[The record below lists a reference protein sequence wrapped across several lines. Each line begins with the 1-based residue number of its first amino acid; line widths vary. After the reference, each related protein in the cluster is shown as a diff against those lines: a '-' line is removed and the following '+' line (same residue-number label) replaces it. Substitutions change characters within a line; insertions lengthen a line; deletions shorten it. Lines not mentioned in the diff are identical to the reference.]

1 MQKFNKILAPAFLG
15 LSMSLLF
22 SVNSHASVDGWKAE
36 NGTWKYYKDYK
47 ALKSWQ
53 KLGNNWYFFNED
65 GSLKTGWLK
74 DGNDNWYF
82 LDLNSGSNQGVL
94 LSGWQWIDG
103 YCYYFETSDSGTLGR
118 MYADK
123 TVDGY
128 KLNPMGRW
136 VDNNGTELYDATR
149 GISTNKQNL
158 SSDKDLAKKA
168 SITAKRSSSSG
179 GISRGSGGASSGGGS
194 SSSTGSSYS
203 YSSGNSSSS
212 NSASKHSSD
221 SDNTGSSYSYDNGSL
236 SNSNSNSTKDSLIQS
251 NNNSV
256 STDNSLN
263 DAGGSSSAN
272 VGSSSN
278 SGLSSSLGSVT
289 KPSTGLVSQNQDSLS
304 SDSNNKT
311 NADSKQNTV
320 PDKSNIKKFED
331 TNTENPK
338 TGNGHSTPPSA
349 SENSTGSNAQDL
361 VTQPNKPSD
370 NTNPSD
376 STTATSSNAA
386 PKPEN
391 KEIPN
396 ATEDSKKQENENKAK
411 EQEENKADKVKDLLT
426 TEKNNNVVQYTDED
440 GKIRT
445 IIWAK
450 GISAP
455 IMGEGGD
462 FRKEVTHAGSDTYID
477 YKAPFAFG
485 NSWYDSNKSRA
496 GGNTD
501 IDKNLCFGATSAN
514 MLHWWFEQNSSYID
528 SYIAKEGDI
537 TRSGRSLSELRNS
550 FNSQQDSGI
559 FELFKVLFGYNDKGF
574 YSDLL
579 MDLFING
586 YTPKISGATNI
597 ENEDMTPDNRGGFFY
612 NAFKEVKLTER
623 TYGGSYEDLSEKL
636 KDILGNEG
644 IIGISHKTFGN
655 SSHIVTLWGAEY
667 DLNGKLSAVYV
678 SDSDDQNEEAD
689 ETNLGMKRYEVRN
702 VGGIAKLS
710 TNQSNKNAGSAI
722 GYLHVLYL
730 GSEQWQ
736 SYINQ

>member
-22 SVNSHASVDGWKAE
+22 AVSSYASVEGWKVE
-36 NGTWKYYKDYK
+36 NGTWKYYKEYK

-74 DGNDNWYF
+74 DGNNNWYF

-136 VDNNGTELYDATR
+136 VDNNGKELYDGTR

-168 SITAKRSSSSG
+168 SIAAKKSG
-179 GISRGSGGASSGGGS
+179 SVGGVSRGSGGASSGGGS
-194 SSSTGSSYS
+194 SS
-203 YSSGNSSSS
+203 
-212 NSASKHSSD
+212 
-221 SDNTGSSYSYDNGSL
+221 NTGSSYSYNNGSL
-236 SNSNSNSTKDSLIQS
+236 SNSNSNSTKDNLIQS

-263 DAGGSSSAN
+263 GVGGSSSAN
-272 VGSSSN
+272 VNGS
-278 SGLSSSLGSVT
+278 SSSLGSVT
-289 KPSTGLVSQNQDSLS
+289 KPSTGLVSQNQGSLS

-311 NADSKQNTV
+311 NANSKQNTV
-320 PDKSNIKKFED
+320 PDSLNNKKAEYVGEENSKASNE
-331 TNTENPK
+331 NT
-338 TGNGHSTPPSA
+338 TPPSA

-396 ATEDSKKQENENKAK
+396 ATEDSKKQENENRAK

-455 IMGEGGD
+455 VMGEGGD

-477 YKAPFAFG
+477 YKAPFTFG

-514 MLHWWFEQNSSYID
+514 MLHWWLEQNSSYID

-550 FNSQQDSGI
+550 FNSQQNSGI

-623 TYGGSYEDLSEKL
+623 TYGGSYEGLSEKL

-689 ETNLGMKRYEVRN
+689 ETDLGMKRYEVRN

-710 TNQSNKNAGSAI
+710 TNQSNKSAGSAI

>member
-74 DGNDNWYF
+74 DGNNNWYF

-168 SITAKRSSSSG
+168 STAAKKSG
-179 GISRGSGGASSGGGS
+179 STGGVSRGSGGASNGGGGS
-194 SSSTGSSYS
+194 SSSAGISSN
-203 YSSGNSSSS
+203 SGGSSSS
-212 NSASKHSSD
+212 GGGFSSSYNRGSD
-221 SDNTGSSYSYDNGSL
+221 SLG
-236 SNSNSNSTKDSLIQS
+236 NSNSNSAKDSLIQG
-251 NNNSV
+251 NNNSG
-256 STDNSLN
+256 STDSSLN
-263 DAGGSSSAN
+263 SSGGSSSAN
-272 VGSSSN
+272 IGSSSN
-278 SGLSSSLGSVT
+278 SDLSSSLGSVT
-289 KPSTGLVSQNQDSLS
+289 KPSTGLVSQNQDSIRP
-304 SDSNNKT
+304 DSNNKT
-311 NADSKQNTV
+311 STNSKQNTV
-320 PDKSNIKKFED
+320 PDKSNNKKFED

-338 TGNGHSTPPSA
+338 TGNEHSTLPSA
-349 SENSTGSNAQDL
+349 SENSEGSNTKGSLTPAAEHG
-361 VTQPNKPSD
+361 D
-370 NTNPSD
+370 NTDPTED
-376 STTATSSNAA
+376 TTATSSNAA

-426 TEKNNNVVQYTDED
+426 TEKNNNVVQYTDEN

-462 FRKEVTHAGSDTYID
+462 FRKEITNAGSDTYID

-514 MLHWWFEQNSSYID
+514 MLHWWLEQNSSYID

-667 DLNGKLSAVYV
+667 DLNGKLSAVYI

-710 TNQSNKNAGSAI
+710 TNQSNKSAGSAI

>member
-1 MQKFNKILAPAFLG
+1 MQKFNKILSPAFLG

-22 SVNSHASVDGWKAE
+22 AVSSYASAEGWKAE
-36 NGTWKYYKDYK
+36 NGTWKYYKEYK

-74 DGNDNWYF
+74 DGNNNWYF

-136 VDNNGTELYDATR
+136 VDNNGKELYDGTR

-168 SITAKRSSSSG
+168 SIAAKKSG
-179 GISRGSGGASSGGGS
+179 SVGGVSRGSGGASSGGGS
-194 SSSTGSSYS
+194 SS
-203 YSSGNSSSS
+203 
-212 NSASKHSSD
+212 
-221 SDNTGSSYSYDNGSL
+221 NTGSSYSYNNGSL
-236 SNSNSNSTKDSLIQS
+236 SNSNSNSTKDNLIQS

-263 DAGGSSSAN
+263 GVGGSSSAN

-289 KPSTGLVSQNQDSLS
+289 KPSTGLVSQNQGSLS

-320 PDKSNIKKFED
+320 PDKSNNKKFED

-338 TGNGHSTPPSA
+338 TGNEHSTPPSA
-349 SENSTGSNAQDL
+349 SENSAGSNTKGS
-361 VTQPNKPSD
+361 VTPAAEYGD
-370 NTNPSD
+370 NTDPTED
-376 STTATSSNAA
+376 TTATSSNAA

-411 EQEENKADKVKDLLT
+411 EQEENKADKVKGLLT

-477 YKAPFAFG
+477 YKAPFTFG

-496 GGNTD
+496 GGHTD

-550 FNSQQDSGI
+550 FNNQQDSGI

-667 DLNGKLSAVYV
+667 DLNGKLSAVYI

-689 ETNLGMKRYEVRN
+689 ETDLGMKRYEVRN

-710 TNQSNKNAGSAI
+710 TNQSNKSAGSAI

>member
-22 SVNSHASVDGWKAE
+22 AVSSYASVEGWKVE
-36 NGTWKYYKDYK
+36 NGTWKYYKEYK

-74 DGNDNWYF
+74 DGNNNWYF

-136 VDNNGTELYDATR
+136 VDNNGKELYDGTR

-168 SITAKRSSSSG
+168 SIAAKKSG
-179 GISRGSGGASSGGGS
+179 SVGGVSRGSGGASSGGGS
-194 SSSTGSSYS
+194 SSNTGSSYS
-203 YSSGNSSSS
+203 YSS
-212 NSASKHSSD
+212 
-221 SDNTGSSYSYDNGSL
+221 GSL
-236 SNSNSNSTKDSLIQS
+236 SNSNSNSTKDNLIQS

-263 DAGGSSSAN
+263 SAGGSSSAN

-289 KPSTGLVSQNQDSLS
+289 KPSTGLVIQNQDSLRP
-304 SDSNNKT
+304 DSNNKT

-320 PDKSNIKKFED
+320 PDKSNNKKFED

-338 TGNGHSTPPSA
+338 TGNEHSAPPSA
-349 SENSTGSNAQDL
+349 SENSAGSNTKGSLTPAAEHG
-361 VTQPNKPSD
+361 D
-370 NTNPSD
+370 NTDPTED
-376 STTATSSNAA
+376 TTATSSNAA
-386 PKPEN
+386 PKPET

-485 NSWYDSNKSRA
+485 NSWYDSNKSIA

-514 MLHWWFEQNSSYID
+514 MLHWWLEQNSSYID

-550 FNSQQDSGI
+550 FNNQQDSGI

-667 DLNGKLSAVYV
+667 DLNGTLSAVYV

>member
-22 SVNSHASVDGWKAE
+22 AVSSYASAEGWKAE

-103 YCYYFETSDSGTLGR
+103 YCYYFETSNSGTLGR

-136 VDNNGTELYDATR
+136 VDNNGKELYDGTR

-158 SSDKDLAKKA
+158 SSDKDFAKKA
-168 SITAKRSSSSG
+168 SIAAKKSGSSG
-179 GISRGSGGASSGGGS
+179 GVSRGSGGASSGGGS
-194 SSSTGSSYS
+194 SSSTKGSYS
-203 YSSGNSSSS
+203 YSSS
-212 NSASKHSSD
+212 
-221 SDNTGSSYSYDNGSL
+221 
-236 SNSNSNSTKDSLIQS
+236 
-251 NNNSV
+251 
-256 STDNSLN
+256 
-263 DAGGSSSAN
+263 SSSAN

-289 KPSTGLVSQNQDSLS
+289 KPSTGLVSQNQGSLS

-311 NADSKQNTV
+311 NADSRQNTV
-320 PDKSNIKKFED
+320 PDKSNNKKFED

-338 TGNGHSTPPSA
+338 TGNEHSTPPSA
-349 SENSTGSNAQDL
+349 SENSAGSNTQDL

-376 STTATSSNAA
+376 SNTATSSNAA

-455 IMGEGGD
+455 LMGEGGD
-462 FRKEVTHAGSDTYID
+462 FRKEVTNAGSDTYID

-514 MLHWWFEQNSSYID
+514 MLHWWLEQNSSYID

-597 ENEDMTPDNRGGFFY
+597 ENENMTPDNRGGFFY

-667 DLNGKLSAVYV
+667 DLNGKLSAVYI

-689 ETNLGMKRYEVRN
+689 ETDLGMKRYEVRN

-710 TNQSNKNAGSAI
+710 TNQSNKSVGSAI

>member
-22 SVNSHASVDGWKAE
+22 TVSSYASAEGWKAE

-74 DGNDNWYF
+74 DGNNNWYF

-136 VDNNGTELYDATR
+136 VDNNGKELYDATR

-168 SITAKRSSSSG
+168 STAAKRSGSAG
-179 GISRGSGGASSGGGS
+179 GVSRGSGGASNGGGGS
-194 SSSTGSSYS
+194 SSSVGISSN
-203 YSSGNSSSS
+203 SGGSSSS
-212 NSASKHSSD
+212 GGGFSSSYNRGSD
-221 SDNTGSSYSYDNGSL
+221 SLG
-236 SNSNSNSTKDSLIQS
+236 NSNSNSAKDSLIQG
-251 NNNSV
+251 NNNSG
-256 STDNSLN
+256 STDSSLN
-263 DAGGSSSAN
+263 SAGGSPSAN
-272 VGSSSN
+272 IGSSSN
-278 SGLSSSLGSVT
+278 SDLSSSLGSVT
-289 KPSTGLVSQNQDSLS
+289 KPSTGLVSQNQDSIRP
-304 SDSNNKT
+304 DINNKT
-311 NADSKQNTV
+311 STNSKQNTV
-320 PDKSNIKKFED
+320 PDNLNNKKAEYAGQK
-331 TNTENPK
+331 NPK
-338 TGNGHSTPPSA
+338 ASNENTPPPFA
-349 SENSTGSNAQDL
+349 TENSTGSNAQDL
-361 VTQPNKPSD
+361 VTQPNTPSD

-391 KEIPN
+391 PENKEIPDV
-396 ATEDSKKQENENKAK
+396 TEDNKKQDNENKPK
-411 EQEENKADKVKDLLT
+411 EQEEDRAAKVKDLLT
-426 TEKNNNVVQYTDED
+426 TSKNNNVVQYTDED

-450 GISAP
+450 GITAP

-462 FRKEVTHAGSDTYID
+462 FRKEITNAGSDTYID

-514 MLHWWFEQNSSYID
+514 MLHWWLEQNSSYID

-550 FNSQQDSGI
+550 FNNQQDSGI

-623 TYGGSYEDLSEKL
+623 TYGGNYEGLSEKL

-689 ETNLGMKRYEVRN
+689 ETDLGMKRYEVRN

-710 TNQSNKNAGSAI
+710 TNQSNKSAGSAI

-730 GSEQWQ
+730 GSKQWQ

>member
-22 SVNSHASVDGWKAE
+22 TVSSYASADGWKAE

-74 DGNDNWYF
+74 DGNNNWYF

-136 VDNNGTELYDATR
+136 VDNNGKELYDATR

-168 SITAKRSSSSG
+168 STAAKRSGSTG
-179 GISRGSGGASSGGGS
+179 GVSRGSGGASNGGGGS
-194 SSSTGSSYS
+194 SSSVGISSN
-203 YSSGNSSSS
+203 SGGSSSS
-212 NSASKHSSD
+212 GGGFSSSYNRGSD
-221 SDNTGSSYSYDNGSL
+221 SLG
-236 SNSNSNSTKDSLIQS
+236 NSNSNSAKDSLIQG
-251 NNNSV
+251 NNNSG
-256 STDNSLN
+256 STDSSLN
-263 DAGGSSSAN
+263 SAGGSSSAN
-272 VGSSSN
+272 IGSSSN
-278 SGLSSSLGSVT
+278 SDLSSSLGSVT
-289 KPSTGLVSQNQDSLS
+289 KPSTGLVSQNQDSIRP
-304 SDSNNKT
+304 DSNNKT
-311 NADSKQNTV
+311 STNSKQNTV
-320 PDKSNIKKFED
+320 PDNLNNKKAEYAGQK
-331 TNTENPK
+331 NPK
-338 TGNGHSTPPSA
+338 ASNENTPPPFA
-349 SENSTGSNAQDL
+349 TENSTGSNAQDL
-361 VTQPNKPSD
+361 VTQPNTPSD

-391 KEIPN
+391 PENKEIPDV
-396 ATEDSKKQENENKAK
+396 TEDNKKQDNENKPK
-411 EQEENKADKVKDLLT
+411 EQEEDRAAKVKDLLT
-426 TEKNNNVVQYTDED
+426 TSKNNNVVQYTDEN

-550 FNSQQDSGI
+550 FNNQQDSGI

-612 NAFKEVKLTER
+612 NAFREVKLTER
-623 TYGGSYEDLSEKL
+623 TYGGNYEGLSEKL

-667 DLNGKLSAVYV
+667 DLNGKLSTVYI

-689 ETNLGMKRYEVRN
+689 ETDLGMKRYEVRN

-710 TNQSNKNAGSAI
+710 TNQSNKSAGSAI

>member
-1 MQKFNKILAPAFLG
+1 MRKFNKILAPAFLG

-22 SVNSHASVDGWKAE
+22 SVSSYASAEGWKAE

-74 DGNDNWYF
+74 DSANNWYF
-82 LDLNSGSNQGVL
+82 LERNSGSNQGVL
-94 LSGWQWIDG
+94 LAGWQWIDG
-103 YCYYFETSDSGTLGR
+103 YCYYFETSHSDTLGR
-118 MYADK
+118 MYAD
-123 TVDGY
+123 TVVEGY
-128 KLNPMGRW
+128 KLSSIGRW
-136 VDNNGTELYDATR
+136 VDDNGKEYYDTTK
-149 GISTNKQNL
+149 GIISNKEEA
-158 SSDKDLAKKA
+158 SSNKSLTKK
-168 SITAKRSSSSG
+168 
-179 GISRGSGGASSGGGS
+179 GSPGVNRAGGAGGTSHRSGGGSGSFAGSLSNDNRSLGSADNS
-194 SSSTGSSYS
+194 SSSTGDNSNNGSSD
-203 YSSGNSSSS
+203 NSS
-212 NSASKHSSD
+212 NSAKDNSSNSSSD
-221 SDNTGSSYSYDNGSL
+221 NGSSANGNNLNNGSL
-236 SNSNSNSTKDSLIQS
+236 SLGNTDNNSNSVTGPDNASDNQS
-251 NNNSV
+251 PNKQH
-256 STDNSLN
+256 T
-263 DAGGSSSAN
+263 
-272 VGSSSN
+272 
-278 SGLSSSLGSVT
+278 
-289 KPSTGLVSQNQDSLS
+289 
-304 SDSNNKT
+304 DSNDPAGT
-311 NADSKQNTV
+311 NAKQNTV
-320 PDKSNIKKFED
+320 SDKLGNKESENTIKETPNTSN
-331 TNTENPK
+331 
-338 TGNGHSTPPSA
+338 
-349 SENSTGSNAQDL
+349 ENSTSASPTDTHAKGSHAHSPSAD
-361 VTQPNKPSD
+361 TKPA
-370 NTNPSD
+370 D
-376 STTATSSNAA
+376 SNTATSSNAA
-386 PKPEN
+386 PKPEKPEN

-396 ATEDSKKQENENKAK
+396 ATEDNKKQDNDNKPK
-411 EQEENKADKVKDLLT
+411 EQEENKADKVKDSLT

-450 GISAP
+450 GILAP

-514 MLHWWFEQNSSYID
+514 MLHWWLEQNSSYID
-528 SYIAKEGDI
+528 AYIAKEGDI

-550 FNSQQDSGI
+550 FNNQQDSGI

-586 YTPKISGATNI
+586 YTPKNGGGTNL
-597 ENEDMTPDNRGGFFY
+597 ENENMIPDNRGGFFY
-612 NAFKEVKLTER
+612 NVFKEVKLTER

-644 IIGISHKTFGN
+644 IIGISHKTFGS

-667 DLNGKLSAVYV
+667 DLNGKLSAVYI

-689 ETNLGMKRYEVRN
+689 ETDLGMKRYEVRN

-710 TNQSNKNAGSAI
+710 TNQSNKNTGSAI

-730 GSEQWQ
+730 GTEQWQ
-736 SYINQ
+736 SYIDQ

>member
-22 SVNSHASVDGWKAE
+22 AVSSYASVEGWKVE
-36 NGTWKYYKDYK
+36 NGTWKYYKEYK

-136 VDNNGTELYDATR
+136 VDNNGKELYDGTR

-158 SSDKDLAKKA
+158 SSDKDFAKKA
-168 SITAKRSSSSG
+168 SIAEKRSGSAG
-179 GISRGSGGASSGGGS
+179 GVSRGSGGASSGGGS

-203 YSSGNSSSS
+203 Y
-212 NSASKHSSD
+212 
-221 SDNTGSSYSYDNGSL
+221 DNGSL
-236 SNSNSNSTKDSLIQS
+236 SNSNSNSTKDNLIQS

-263 DAGGSSSAN
+263 SAVGNSSADIN
-272 VGSSSN
+272 GS
-278 SGLSSSLGSVT
+278 SSSLGSVT
-289 KPSTGLVSQNQDSLS
+289 KPSTGLVSQNQDSLRP
-304 SDSNNKT
+304 DSNNKT
-311 NADSKQNTV
+311 NANSKQNTV
-320 PDKSNIKKFED
+320 PDSLNNKKAEYVGE
-331 TNTENPK
+331 ENPK
-338 TGNGHSTPPSA
+338 ASNENTTPPSA

-396 ATEDSKKQENENKAK
+396 ATEDSKKQENENRAK

-455 IMGEGGD
+455 VMGEGGD

-477 YKAPFAFG
+477 YKAPFTFG

-514 MLHWWFEQNSSYID
+514 MLHWWLEQNSSYID

-550 FNSQQDSGI
+550 FNSQQNSGI

-623 TYGGSYEDLSEKL
+623 TYGGSYEGLSEKL

-689 ETNLGMKRYEVRN
+689 ETDLGMKRYEVRN

-710 TNQSNKNAGSAI
+710 TNQSNKSAGSAI

>member
-22 SVNSHASVDGWKAE
+22 AVSSYASAEGWKAE

-136 VDNNGTELYDATR
+136 VDNNGKELYDGTR

-168 SITAKRSSSSG
+168 SIAAKKSG
-179 GISRGSGGASSGGGS
+179 SVGGVSRGSGGASSGGGS
-194 SSSTGSSYS
+194 SS
-203 YSSGNSSSS
+203 
-212 NSASKHSSD
+212 
-221 SDNTGSSYSYDNGSL
+221 NTGSSYSYDNGSL
-236 SNSNSNSTKDSLIQS
+236 SNSNSNSTKDNLIQS

-263 DAGGSSSAN
+263 SAVGNSSADIN
-272 VGSSSN
+272 GS
-278 SGLSSSLGSVT
+278 SSSLGSVT
-289 KPSTGLVSQNQDSLS
+289 KPSTGLVSQNQDSLRP
-304 SDSNNKT
+304 DSNNKT
-311 NADSKQNTV
+311 NANSKQNTV
-320 PDKSNIKKFED
+320 PDSLNNKKAEYVGE
-331 TNTENPK
+331 ENPK
-338 TGNGHSTPPSA
+338 ASNENTTPPSA

-396 ATEDSKKQENENKAK
+396 ATEDSKKQENENRAK

-455 IMGEGGD
+455 VMGEGGD

-477 YKAPFAFG
+477 YKAPFTFG

-514 MLHWWFEQNSSYID
+514 MLHWWLEQNSSYID

-550 FNSQQDSGI
+550 FNSQQNSGI

-623 TYGGSYEDLSEKL
+623 TYGGSYEGLSEKL

-689 ETNLGMKRYEVRN
+689 ETDLGMKRYEVRN

-710 TNQSNKNAGSAI
+710 TNQSNKSAGSAI